1 MSVDCIDQPLGTQQH
16 RAESWLRAAKQY
28 QQDPD
33 IHYITLWISLCACAN
48 MPESQQS
55 RFGERVGF
63 QQYVA
68 KLVRYDEGELAR
80 IVWEAYPNTIRGL
93 LDNPYVWDS
102 FWRAQR
108 EQEPWEESFARER
121 KRASRYFKERNIEA
135 LLVMVFDR
143 LATLRNQMLFGGA
156 TYESR
161 VNRVQVYDAAELLG
175 ELVPAVLAI
184 MKRCPE
190 EDWGTVYYPVM
201 NHAEETTEGTF

>member
-1 MSVDCIDQPLGTQQH
+1 MSLACVDQTHGTQQH
-16 RAESWLRAAKQY
+16 RAESWLQAAKQY

-68 KLVRYDEGELAR
+68 KLVRCDKGELAR

-108 EQEPWEESFARER
+108 EQEPWEEAFGRER

-156 TYESR
+156 TYKSR
-161 VNRVQVYDAAELLG
+161 VNRVQIYDAAELLG

-184 MKRCPE
+184 MKLHPE

-201 NHAEETTEGTF
+201 NRAEATTEGTL